1 MMREIFYSEELNASG
16 SLIEVM
22 FMQKSLDTEKT
33 EFELSGLIA
42 EELEVMTARERREVI
57 REAGLNPDEYDF

>member
-1 MMREIFYSEELNASG
+1 MREIFYSEELNASG

-22 FMQKSLDTEKT
+22 FMQKSSDTEKT

-42 EELEVMTARERREVI
+42 EELEVMDARERREVI
-57 REAGLNPDEYDF
+57 RKAGLNPDEYDF

>member
-1 MMREIFYSEELNASG
+1 MREIFYSEELNVSG

-57 REAGLNPDEYDF
+57 RKAGLNPDEYDF

>member
-1 MMREIFYSEELNASG
+1 MREIFYSEELNVSG

-22 FMQKSLDTEKT
+22 FMQKSLETEKT

-57 REAGLNPDEYDF
+57 RKAGLNPDEYDF

>member
-1 MMREIFYSEELNASG
+1 MREIFYSEELNVSG

-42 EELEVMTARERREVI
+42 EELEVMAAGERREVM
-57 REAGLNPDEYDF
+57 RKAGLNPDEYDF